1 MLPPYQCRC
10 VAASMTRA
18 LIFGAGG
25 VGSVY
30 GWTLEKAGARVTA
43 VCRSNYKQVK
53 ENGLLIR
60 SKKWGRNL
68 HKPITVPSIAEAKI
82 HGPFDYI
89 LVCSKAFPETSSL
102 IRDAVT
108 LESTIVLAQNG
119 IGIEESYAKLYPNNT
134 IISGVV
140 YLPVVQVE
148 PGVVEHGTPLERF
161 EIGSYPAANAS
172 AATRERVKGLVDLF
186 TRGGATCIAYDDIQA
201 QRWYKLSLNATL
213 NPICA
218 LTLCDDGNY
227 LRSSE
232 GALAMACDVMRE
244 VGRVASALGYNNITD
259 DAINEHMKRHIERMT
274 TGGKEPSMLQ
284 DVKAAR
290 PIEVEAILGNTVRIA
305 EGLKVETPYLR
316 LLYTLAKGLN
326 FATSRTSD
334 WVPLATVS

>member
-1 MLPPYQCRC
+1 
-10 VAASMTRA
+10 MTRA
-18 LIFGAGG
+18 LIFGAGA

-30 GWTLEKAGARVTA
+30 GWFLEKAGARVTA
-43 VCRSNYKQVK
+43 VCRSNYNQVK
-53 ENGLLIR
+53 NNGLLIR
-60 SKKWGRNL
+60 SKKWGKNV
-68 HKPITVPSIAEAKI
+68 HKPIAVPSVAEAKT

-89 LVCSKAFPETSSL
+89 LVCSKAFSETPSL

-108 LESTIVLAQNG
+108 PDSAIVLAQNG
-119 IGIEESYAKLYPNNT
+119 IGIEESYAKLYPENT

-172 AATRERVKGLVDLF
+172 VTTKQKVNGLVDLF
-186 TRGGATCIAYDDIQA
+186 TKGGATCVAYDDVQP
-201 QRWYKLSLNATL
+201 QRWYKLALNATL

-227 LRSSE
+227 LRSSD

-244 VGRVASALGYNNITD
+244 VGRVASALGYDNITD
-259 DAINEHMKRHIERMT
+259 DTINEHMKRHIERMT
-274 TGGKEPSMLQ
+274 TGGKQPSMLQ
-284 DVKAAR
+284 DIKAAR

-305 EGLKVETPYLR
+305 EGLKIETPYLR

-326 FATSRTSD
+326 FATTRTED
-334 WVPLATVS
+334 WRPLASVS

>member
-1 MLPPYQCRC
+1 
-10 VAASMTRA
+10 MTRA
-18 LIFGAGG
+18 LIFGAGS
-25 VGSVY
+25 VGSLY
-30 GWTLEKAGARVTA
+30 GWFLEKAGARVTA
-43 VCRSNYKQVK
+43 VCRSNYNQVK
-53 ENGLLIR
+53 NNGLLIR
-60 SKKWGRNL
+60 SKKWGKNVHR
-68 HKPITVPSIAEAKI
+68 PIAVPSITEANT

-89 LVCSKAFPETSSL
+89 VVCSKAFPDTPTL

-108 LESTIVLAQNG
+108 PDSTIVLAQNG
-119 IGIEESYAKLYPNNT
+119 IGIEESYAKLYPENP

-161 EIGSYPAANAS
+161 EIGSYPAGNAS
-172 AATRERVKGLVDLF
+172 VTAKRKVNGFVDLF
-186 TRGGATCIAYDDIQA
+186 TKGGATCVAYDDIQA
-201 QRWYKLSLNATL
+201 QRWYKLALNATL

-227 LRSSE
+227 LRSSD

-244 VGRVASALGYNNITD
+244 VGRIAAALGYDNITE

-284 DVKAAR
+284 DIKAAR

-305 EGLKVETPYLR
+305 QGLQVETPYLR

-326 FATSRTSD
+326 FATTRTQD
-334 WVPLATVS
+334 WRPIASVS

>member
-1 MLPPYQCRC
+1 
-10 VAASMTRA
+10 MTRA

-30 GWTLEKAGARVTA
+30 GWFLEKAGAQVTA
-43 VCRSNYKQVK
+43 VCRSNYNQVK
-53 ENGLLIR
+53 QNGLLIR
-60 SKKWGRNL
+60 SAKWGKNV
-68 HKPITVPSIAEAKI
+68 HKPIATPSVAEAKA

-89 LVCSKAFPETSSL
+89 LMCSKAFPEIPPM
-102 IRDAVT
+102 IREAVSP
-108 LESTIVLAQNG
+108 ESTIVLAQNG
-119 IGIEESYAKLYPNNT
+119 IGIEESYAKLYPENT

-148 PGVVEHGTPLERF
+148 QGVVEHATPLERF
-161 EIGSYPAANAS
+161 EIGSYPASSAS
-172 AATRERVKGLVDLF
+172 KEAKEKVQGLVDLF
-186 TRGGATCIAYDDIQA
+186 TKGDATCVAYDDVQPR
-201 QRWYKLSLNATL
+201 RWNKLSLNASL

-232 GALAMACDVMRE
+232 GALSMACDVMRE

-259 DAINEHMKRHIERMT
+259 DTINEHMKRHIERMT

-326 FATSRTSD
+326 FATSRTRE
-334 WVPLATVS
+334 WRPLATVT